1 MIRIRPYLPTDLS
14 NCLSIFDGN
23 CPTYFDFLERD
34 AFAQWLSFQELPD
47 KNTYSFSS
55 LERYYVI
62 EDNDNQM
69 VGCAGYYLTMD
80 EKEARFAWGMIRK
93 ELQHHGIG
101 TYLAQQRIE
110 EIKRN
115 YPLAEITLATSQHT
129 HLFYARMGFEVLDI
143 IPSGFAPNLDKY
155 EMKLKAN

>member
-1 MIRIRPYLPTDLS
+1 MRIRPYLPTDIS

-23 CPTYFDFLERD
+23 CPKYFDFSERD
-34 AFAQWLSFQELPD
+34 AFAHWLSFQELPD
-47 KNTYSFSS
+47 KNTYSFSA

-69 VGCAGYYLTMD
+69 VGCAGYYVTMD

-101 TYLAQQRIE
+101 TYLAQQRIK
-110 EIKRN
+110 EIKRT

-129 HLFYARMGFEVLDI
+129 HLFYAQMGFEVLDI